1 MDLITS
7 GEEPMRILP
16 SIVLAHLLLVLAF
29 VSQTYA
35 KDYLPLA
42 PGAIYTYQANR
53 DDLVGDYSAYTQREE
68 VLKPRLLNGRE
79 VIPVLLNKDSFTYF
93 LKDSAGI
100 ARYAIQFVNDPE
112 PTILEKLIYDLKY
125 PLDPGNS
132 WDTKTVTFLLFEE
145 YGVDCTA
152 TIETLDDV
160 VKVPGGTFQNCLR
173 IRVFG
178 ERFLGESSEPS
189 SSGTKVSIDHYYW
202 YAPDVGVVKRT
213 YEQKMGNKDSQMSVK
228 MTVELLEFIKEK

>member
-1 MDLITS
+1 
-7 GEEPMRILP
+7 MRILR
-16 SIVLAHLLLVLAF
+16 SIVLAHLLLVPVVVTQA
-29 VSQTYA
+29 YA

-42 PGAIYTYQANR
+42 AGAIYTYQANR
-53 DDLVGDYSAYTQREE
+53 DDFVGDYSTYTHREE

-93 LKDSAGI
+93 LKDAEGI
-100 ARYAIQFVNDPE
+100 ARYAIQLVNDPE
-112 PTILEKLIYDLKY
+112 PAILEKLIYDLKY
-125 PLDPGNS
+125 PLNPGNS
-132 WDTKTVTFLLFEE
+132 WDTKTVTFLLRQE

-160 VKVPGGTFQNCLR
+160 VNVPGGTFQNCLR
-173 IRVFG
+173 IRLLG
-178 ERFLGESSEPS
+178 ERFLDESSEPS
-189 SSGTKVSIDHYYW
+189 PSGTKVSIDHYYW